1 MNVIRFPNKQCEKVH
16 GYLDFYLSNELIV
29 ETTHEV
35 VNHLDGCQDCKTALE
50 SRQRVRDG
58 LRRVVLAE
66 SAPPGLETRIRAEL
80 RKQASSGKERS
91 WFPYWLVAAAAGLA
105 IVATGTVVHRQK
117 QSAALRVLALGLE
130 NHIECAMGGH
140 YPPTPPDMAKI
151 ASEGNMGS
159 QYARLVPGVMHQ
171 LSEFQFV
178 EGHRCNV
185 GGRRYPH
192 VTLRQGEVLVSLSL
206 LEKNPGESFPK
217 GMLNGSD
224 AVDGLNLF
232 RDGKEGYSVVGFE
245 TTKHFVYVSS
255 KFDSEKNF
263 GLARRIAPIAS
274 EVLRPIE
281 ANLRRPAAMELAFL
295 AIENFRAEDA
305 FRR

>member
-1 MNVIRFPNKQCEKVH
+1 MNVIRFPNKQCGKIH
-16 GYLDFYLSNELIV
+16 GYLDSYLSNELMV

-35 VNHLDGCQDCKTALE
+35 VNHLEDCQDCKTALE
-50 SRQRVRDG
+50 SRQHVRDG

-80 RKQASSGKERS
+80 RKQASSGKDRW

-105 IVATGTVVHRQK
+105 IVATGTVIHRQK
-117 QSAALRVLALGLE
+117 EAAALRVLAFGLDD
-130 NHIECAMGGH
+130 HIQCAMGGH
-140 YPPTPPDMAKI
+140 YPPTPPDLATI
-151 ASEGNMGS
+151 TRDMGA

-178 EGHRCNV
+178 EGHRCEV

-192 VTLRQGEVLVSLSL
+192 VILRQGETLVSLSL
-206 LEKNPGESFPK
+206 LEKNAGESFPK

-245 TTKHFVYVSS
+245 TSKHFIYVTS
-255 KFDSEKNF
+255 KFDADKNF

-274 EVLRPIE
+274 EVLGPIE
-281 ANLRRPAAMELAFL
+281 ANLRRPVAMELAFL
-295 AIENFRAEDA
+295 AIDRFRAEVVS
-305 FRR
+305 RR

>member
-16 GYLDFYLSNELIV
+16 GYLDSYLSNELLV

-35 VNHLDGCQDCKTALE
+35 VNHLKGCQDCKSTLE

-58 LRRVVLAE
+58 LRRVVMAE

-91 WFPYWLVAAAAGLA
+91 WFPYWLVAVAAGLA
-105 IVATGTVVHRQK
+105 LVATGTVIHRQK
-117 QSAALRVLALGLE
+117 QTVALQVLALGLE
-130 NHIECAMGGH
+130 DHVVCAMGGH

-151 ASEGNMGS
+151 SSDMGS

-178 EGHRCNV
+178 EGHRCEI
-185 GGRRYPH
+185 GGRQYPH
-192 VTLRQGEVLVSLSL
+192 VILRQGETLVSLSL
-206 LEKNPGESFPK
+206 LEKNPAESFPK
-217 GMLNGSD
+217 GILNGSD
-224 AVDGLNLF
+224 AIGGLNLF
-232 RDGKEGYSVVGFE
+232 RDGKEGYSVAGFE

-255 KFDSEKNF
+255 KFDSDKNF
-263 GLARRIAPIAS
+263 ALALRIAPIAA

-281 ANLRRPAAMELAFL
+281 ANLRKPVAMELAFL
-295 AIENFRAEDA
+295 AIENFRAEVA
-305 FRR
+305 SRR